1 MAYTWEEV
9 MMGIDVRN
17 EQARKAE
24 DKRKAEEMTAD
35 EATAAG
41 YWSLG
46 LSVLGMALGLGPL
59 GYYAGK
65 QIGNIVADV
74 THPWEDME
82 MEVGKFYTGEAK
94 EFNRLLDKSAE
105 DQTAGQILSGVVDL
119 GKAYVMSGGLTA
131 EPGEWNPFTW
141 GSGEGEWS
149 LYGKKGTPGE
159 PFTKPTWASSGKGG
173 MIDPATGEAI
183 GSAPMPAGT
192 AGTPGVPSLFSG
204 GMSERVMKTFGA
216 DKAIQ
221 GVGDLAR
228 LWGNYLVEEDNPR
241 NI

>member
-1 MAYTWEEV
+1 MGKSEHNDKNIDLLANEV
-9 MMGIDVRN
+9 TESMDISTL
-17 EQARKAE
+17 QQTFYE
-24 DKRKAEEMTAD
+24 DQWDYYKNDR
-35 EATAAG
+35 EAFER
-41 YWSLG
+41 
-46 LSVLGMALGLGPL
+46 
-59 GYYAGK
+59 
-65 QIGNIVADV
+65 D
-74 THPWEDME
+74 WEDME